1 MGILDG
7 RAAVVT
13 GAGRGIGRGIAL
25 LMAAEGAGV
34 VVNDLGASLSGEG
47 QDVGPAQEVVN
58 EIKAAGGKAVANT
71 GSVADFEQA
80 TEIIEQCVR
89 EFGRID
95 ILVNVAGIL
104 RDRMIFNM
112 TEAEWD
118 AVIAVHLKGTFNCTR
133 AASIHMRKAGYG
145 RIISMAS
152 NSAYGAPG
160 QPNYAAAKNGITG
173 LMWST
178 ANALSR
184 YGVTA
189 NSILPSGATR
199 MIDSIPTR
207 REEALQK
214 YGKLPSEL
222 AKGTELDPDNV
233 APLVVYLASE
243 EAGYINGQ
251 VFYSLGYN
259 YARLN
264 QPSIYGV
271 IRSKDRFTVEELRRL
286 MPETIARDLSEPPF
300 RALGQTIRDLKDE
313 TGQDLGNGIRF
324 WKLGTA

>member
-1 MGILDG
+1 MGLLDG

-25 LMAAEGAGV
+25 LMAQEGASV
-34 VVNDLGASLSGEG
+34 VVNDIGASLSGEG
-47 QDVGPAQEVVN
+47 QDIGPGQQVVN
-58 EIKAAGGKAVANT
+58 EITAAGGKAVLNT
-71 GSVADFEQA
+71 GSVAEFESGTALIQ
-80 TEIIEQCVR
+80 QCVDT
-89 EFGRID
+89 FGKID

-112 TEAEWD
+112 TEDEWD

-133 AASIHMRKAGYG
+133 AASIHMRGQNYG
-145 RIISMAS
+145 RIVSMAS

-178 ANALSR
+178 AQALGGR
-184 YGVTA
+184 GVTA

-199 MIDSIPTR
+199 MIDSIPSR
-207 REEALQK
+207 RQEALEK
-214 YGKLPSEL
+214 HGKLPSEL
-222 AKGTELDPDNV
+222 AVGTALDPDNV
-233 APLVVYLASE
+233 APLITYLASE

-259 YARLN
+259 YGRLN
-264 QPSIYGV
+264 TPSIYGV
-271 IRSKDRFTVEELRRL
+271 LKSEDRFTVAELRKL
-286 MPETIARDLSEPPF
+286 MPETIAKDMQPP
-300 RALGQTIRDLKDE
+300 AYAQLGMTIRDLPADGG
-313 TGQDLGNGIRF
+313 TAVGDGIRF
-324 WKLGTA
+324 YKLEG